1 MPDITP
7 FQFKTK
13 LDLTVLLGRKAC
25 NARDLLD
32 GIREVPNASIYFH
45 THKFLQQHHYLSPEP
60 PNDFAYW
67 VTNVLNETI
76 LGEKLSSV
84 DIIQFRRVG
93 DLRNTFI
100 TRLDDYLRSTKR
112 VVDAPEGEEFYFMS
126 SQTFVLNTAHVANSL
141 AEFISILGQVS
152 IQSIYYH
159 MFDAHL
165 RLEHEEND
173 YSMWFRQMGKEQ
185 LADAVRNI
193 DPYTQTLE
201 GLRRRI
207 IYLVNKYANS

>member
-126 SQTFVLNTAHVANSL
+126 SQTFVLNTAHVAHSL
-141 AEFISILGQVS
+141 AEFIPILGQVS